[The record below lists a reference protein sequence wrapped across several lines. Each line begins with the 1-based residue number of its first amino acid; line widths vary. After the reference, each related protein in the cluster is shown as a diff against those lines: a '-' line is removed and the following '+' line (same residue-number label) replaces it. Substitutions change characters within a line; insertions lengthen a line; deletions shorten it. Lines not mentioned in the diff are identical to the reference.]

1 MRLEERLISACQE
14 AGLPT
19 CSTANYWSMKVPQ
32 LFCYTGTCLTSSK
45 AFGDRPAAALA
56 KAFEAIPKLNS
67 LITAQA
73 AKKGTTVQSLLDTL
87 LQQTVGSP
95 WRYAGALVQ

>member
-1 MRLEERLISACQE
+1 M
-14 AGLPT
+14 
-19 CSTANYWSMKVPQ
+19 
-32 LFCYTGTCLTSSK
+32 TSSK

-56 KAFEAIPKLNS
+56 KAFAAIPKLNA

-73 AKKGTTVQSLLDTL
+73 TKKGTTVQSLLDTL

-95 WRYAGALVQ
+95 WRYAGVLVQ